1 VINQF
6 SKAWAAVASAA
17 IGVAVLN
24 AAPAQAFTFSFNTT
38 FDEGTLFGFFT
49 GTDADDNG
57 VITGTEFTDFSSTFL
72 HTGDLPLFGS
82 RTNWTLADLLA
93 SESRYTGP
101 DNFSFF
107 LVSQTLGDPD
117 LGKFAWQSFNNPGDP
132 GFSAIGLAPSSEAI
146 AAFTFAEAI
155 QYDRSVAVPEPA
167 SMTGLAL
174 AGLGM
179 AYVRRR
185 QQRVSK

>member
-1 VINQF
+1 MINQF
-6 SKAWAAVASAA
+6 PKAWAIAASAA
-17 IGVAVLN
+17 IGAAAVS
-24 AAPAQAFTFSFNTT
+24 AAPAQAFTLSFTT
-38 FDEGTLFGFFT
+38 NFDEGTLFGFFT
-49 GTDADDNG
+49 GTDADKNG
-57 VITGTEFTDFSSTFL
+57 AITGTEFTDFSSTFL
-72 HTGDLPLFGS
+72 NTGDLPLFGS
-82 RTNWTLADLLA
+82 RTNWTLSDLLA

-101 DNFSFF
+101 DNFSLF

-132 GFSAIGLAPSSEAI
+132 GFSAIGVAPSSEVL
-146 AAFTFAEAI
+146 AAFTFGESL

-167 SMTGLAL
+167 TMTGLAL

-185 QQRVSK
+185 RVSK